1 MRRDIM
7 VCAVRAGWI
16 LKTCGAATAILEFE
30 GKDEAIHIG
39 QSLASRYG
47 VNLIIEESHGTL
59 QFARPAL
66 ELAA

>member
-30 GKDEAIHIG
+30 DKDEAIHIG
-39 QSLASRYG
+39 QSLASRYD
-47 VNLIIEESHGTL
+47 VNFVIEEPCGML
-59 QFARPAL
+59 QFTQAL